1 MTDNERGA
9 FEKSKYIVDDF
20 DHCLGHLIEEC
31 GEVLAAA
38 GKTLRW
44 GWASSNPELPIAD
57 RESNAVWLQREMK
70 DLRDAIDRMQKIFDE
85 DRLP

>member
-1 MTDNERGA
+1 MT
-9 FEKSKYIVDDF
+9 KPQYIVDDF
-20 DHCLGHLIEEC
+20 DHTLGHVVEEC

-44 GWASSNPELPIAD
+44 GWACHNPELPPTE
-57 RESNAVWLQREMK
+57 RESNLVWLRRELS
-70 DLRDAIDRMQKIFDE
+70 DLKEAIARFEKVIDE

>member
-1 MTDNERGA
+1 MSN
-9 FEKSKYIVDDF
+9 SKYIRYDF
-20 DHCLGHLIEEC
+20 DGCLGHLVEEC

-44 GWASSNPELPIAD
+44 GLLSVNPELPASQQ
-57 RESNAVWLQREMK
+57 ETNAAWLKREMK
-70 DLRDAIDRMQKIFDE
+70 DLREALDRLQRCFDE

>member
-1 MTDNERGA
+1 MADP
-9 FEKSKYIVDDF
+9 KYIRYDF
-20 DHCLGHLIEEC
+20 DGCLGHFIEEC
-31 GEVLAAA
+31 GEALAAA

-44 GWASSNPELPIAD
+44 GWSSVNPEIPEQD

-70 DLRDAIDRMQKIFDE
+70 DLREAMDRLQKCFDE